1 MKIRISD
8 PIVVAVGPDSRTAGW
23 GPYQF
28 PELMRLADGRI
39 VCKFS
44 VGPDSCTEYGK
55 VHTGNCG
62 VSADGGKTW
71 ERSDISNFDLVRGTL
86 LPNGDRI
93 RFKAPQA
100 VPVTEDMDFGEPA
113 GFVKRK
119 SQYCYRVENISRD
132 ICVDTWY
139 LTRIRAGSDV
149 EEVEPVKLNWNN
161 MVVRVCRG
169 MLVQPINMGV
179 VRLGPDGTLWTTHY
193 DIGNGPE
200 DNKFT
205 GYLANYLL
213 RSTDNGHTWDIAH
226 YLPYDPEKIPHP
238 DAGDWEGFGE
248 NNITFTP
255 DGSMIR
261 LIRTNGALHKGLAG
275 AGLLYIVR
283 SEDNGNTWS
292 EPEIFDTRGVWPRL
306 LTLKCGVTLASYGRP
321 GFFVRATDD
330 PACKKWED
338 PIELI
343 HSDFERIGSDGNVVS
358 VGTCSYSDMIALD
371 DHTALLAH
379 SDFTIPDE
387 AGIPRKT
394 IVVRTISIEQD

>member
-1 MKIRISD
+1 MKLNISD
-8 PIVVAVGPDSRTAGW
+8 PVIVAVGPDARTAGW

-28 PELMRLADGRI
+28 PELIKVPDGKI
-39 VCKFS
+39 LCTFS
-44 VGPDSCTEYGK
+44 VGLDAYSEYGK
-55 VHTGNCG
+55 THTGNCRMTE
-62 VSADGGKTW
+62 DLGKTW
-71 ERSDISNFDLVRGTL
+71 KVAELKDYEHVRGILTS
-86 LPNGDRI
+86 NGDRI
-93 RFKAPQA
+93 RFIQPKPVQ
-100 VPVTEDMDFGEPA
+100 VTEDMDLGEKV
-113 GFVKRK
+113 GFVKRN

-132 ICVDTWY
+132 ICTDTWH
-139 LTRIRAGSDV
+139 LARVQAGSDAV
-149 EEVEPVKLNWNN
+149 TVEPVKLNWNN
-161 MVVRVCRG
+161 MIVRVCRD
-169 MLVQPINMGV
+169 LLIQPNDMGV
-179 VRLGPDGTLWTTHY
+179 IRMGPDGTLWTTNY

-200 DNKFT
+200 DNQFT

-238 DAGDWEGFGE
+238 DAENWEGFGE
-248 NNITFTP
+248 NNLAFTP

-261 LIRTNGALHKGLAG
+261 LIRTNGALNKGLAG

-343 HSDFERIGSDGNVVS
+343 HSDFVKIDWHGNVVD
-358 VGTCSYSDMIALD
+358 VATCSYSDMIALD

-387 AGIPRKT
+387 DGIPRKT
-394 IVVRTISIEQD
+394 IVVRTITVEQD